1 MCPIIKKK
9 ELTRNRSR
17 DDPNAGITGK
27 NTKEAAVNILG
38 KFLCVL
44 KFSVQLG

>member
-9 ELTRNRSR
+9 ELIRNRSR

-27 NTKEAAVNILG
+27 NTKEAAVNI
-38 KFLCVL
+38 FTDL
-44 KFSVQLG
+44 KEKMI